1 MTRRSVFLLPVAL
14 WGEQQDGLQYTLTKY
29 VRPDGKVQYQALKND
44 LAPLEKYVDKL
55 KSFDAGK
62 LPSREAKLAH
72 WINVYN
78 ALILWSFA
86 KDYPQE
92 KDRLK
97 NPLRRAAYFY
107 RRKFL
112 VGGAERSLADI
123 EDNSIRKAFNEPR
136 IHFAIVCASASCPW
150 LSQKAYTAANVMG
163 QLELEASQFIGAERN
178 VKIDAAAKTVTV
190 SEIFKWFRADF
201 GGSEAAV
208 LKFLGRYIKSARL
221 DEPGWKLIYRK
232 YDWSIN
238 DAV

>member
-1 MTRRSVFLLPVAL
+1 MFLMPLAAR
-14 WGEQQDGLQYTLTKY
+14 GQQDGLQYSLTKY
-29 VRPDGKVQYQALKND
+29 VTVDGKVKYGALKAD
-44 LAPLEKYVDKL
+44 IGPLDKYVETLKTFDADKL
-55 KSFDAGK
+55 A
-62 LPSREAKLAH
+62 SREAKLAH

-112 VGGAERSLADI
+112 VGGRERSLADI
-123 EDNSIRKAFNEPR
+123 EDNSLRKLFKEPR
-136 IHFAIVCASASCPW
+136 IHFAIVCASASCPY
-150 LSQKAYTAANVMG
+150 LAKKVYEAGDVM
-163 QLELEASQFIGAERN
+163 QRLEEDAIRFLTAERN
-178 VKIDAAAKTVTV
+178 VKVDTAKKTVTV

-208 LKFLGRYIKSARL
+208 LRFLGRYIKTARL
-221 DEPGWKLIYRK
+221 DEPGWRLRYFG
-232 YDWSIN
+232 YNWSIN
-238 DAV
+238 DSN